1 MALIRGNAAF
11 VWTDSNDLV
20 TERVLLV
27 AEPVR
32 EIRAAHRQSVYVA
45 DTLDFTS
52 RQYFTIG
59 TGVNE
64 TVVRVRYG
72 FDPQGLI
79 DLIKAGSRGN
89 QLTYYPDMNVPG
101 RAHKYYLI
109 APLSPIQLAMDRD
122 MGVTF
127 GYQEVELTLRETN

>member
-20 TERVLLV
+20 TERVLLL

-45 DTLDFTS
+45 DTLDFTV

-89 QLTYYPDMNVPG
+89 QLTYYPDMNVSG
-101 RAHKYYLI
+101 RSHKYYLI
-109 APLSPIQLAMDRD
+109 APLSPTVLAEDRD
-122 MGVTF
+122 TGVIF
-127 GYQEVELTLRETN
+127 GHQEVELTLRETA